1 MNIVAIISEYN
12 PLHSGHI
19 YQIKK
24 IKNKFPDARI
34 ISIMSGNFVQRGEPA
49 ILNKITR
56 TKFAIE
62 NGIDLVIQLPTIYSL
77 QSAEN
82 FAFGGMKII
91 NALNCV
97 SHISFGV
104 EIEDFTKLY
113 NIAYFQY
120 KNKDELNLLIS
131 KYMALGNSY
140 ASSYEMALLNL
151 MNIKAEDNLFLSNNI
166 LALEYIKSSI
176 KLNMNINF
184 LPIQRKGSNYLCENL
199 IDSKYN
205 SATAIRK
212 NILNGNIN
220 SIEDF
225 IPKNIYEFIKKNDE
239 FTSIE
244 SFFEILKYNI
254 LIHSKD
260 LNNITGFEE
269 GLDNLFGKNIL
280 TSKNIYEFINK
291 CTSKRYS
298 KSRIQRLILNYL
310 LNISKD
316 FVDQSIES
324 PVNFIKILGF
334 NKNGQEIIKYI
345 KNTTDINIVTKNKDF
360 KLNNPLDNNIYTLEN
375 KATDLYNINSK
386 DYIREMQQKIYIKK
400 EGYK

>member
-225 IPKNIYEFIKKNDE
+225 IPKNIYEFIKKNGE